1 MNRARLVPYV
11 VPLAVAAGL
20 ALAPRGAVAEEMR
33 WKSVT
38 YVTKMDVKPV
48 GDVEGHVAGPWAR
61 RGVCLFANGEVAV
74 YASGGTLDATK
85 GKGTAKG
92 ENTCTLRDGSSITM
106 SWTVSF
112 EPGAGGLPVYG
123 DGRGEYVRGT
133 GRFQGIKGTFSFS
146 GAAYTP
152 NKDETK
158 GDVVMDC
165 EGQYTL
171 TRT

>member
-1 MNRARLVPYV
+1 MNRARLVS
-11 VPLAVAAGL
+11 LAVLLVVAV
-20 ALAPRGAVAEEMR
+20 APRSAAAEEMK
-33 WKSVT
+33 WKSIT
-38 YVTKMDVKPV
+38 YVTKMEVKPV
-48 GDVEGHVAGPWAR
+48 GDVDGHVAGTWAR

-74 YASGGTLDATK
+74 YASGGTLESTM
-85 GKGTAKG
+85 GKGVAKG
-92 ENTCTLRDGSSITM
+92 ENTCTLADGSSVTM

-112 EPGAGGLPVYG
+112 EPGAAKLPVYR
-123 DGRGEYVRGT
+123 DGKGEYVRGT
-133 GRFQGIKGTFSFS
+133 GRFQGIKGTISFF